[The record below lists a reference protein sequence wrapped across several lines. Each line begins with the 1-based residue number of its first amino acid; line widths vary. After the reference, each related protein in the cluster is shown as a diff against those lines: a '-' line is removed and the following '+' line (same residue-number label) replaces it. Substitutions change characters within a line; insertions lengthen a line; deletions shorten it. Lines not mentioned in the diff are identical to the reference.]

1 MSLAT
6 VTSQQGETFDEN
18 GGVGK
23 VGVFYVNIFC
33 AYFSRTNVTSLLVEE
48 TFYLLPFLFQ
58 RKKLGYFNYF
68 LKIPQKSFLEH
79 FSESPS

>member
-23 VGVFYVNIFC
+23 VGVFYVNLFC
-33 AYFSRTNVTSLLVEE
+33 AYFSRTNVASLLVEE
-48 TFYLLPFLFQ
+48 MFYLLPF
-58 RKKLGYFNYF
+58 Y
-68 LKIPQKSFLEH
+68 IPAEEVRVF
-79 FSESPS
+79 